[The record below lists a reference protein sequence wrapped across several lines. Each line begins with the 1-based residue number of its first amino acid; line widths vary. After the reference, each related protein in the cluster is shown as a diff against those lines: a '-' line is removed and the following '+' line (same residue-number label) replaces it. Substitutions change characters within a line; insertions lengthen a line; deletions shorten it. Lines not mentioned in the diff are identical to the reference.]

1 VGLLEKVAETRL
13 ARSESIQVGSRRYSM
28 DQYIAEFLNPGFT
41 YGNTNYPLGLNQT
54 MLGASKTKEIV
65 NSLPAYSAAI
75 RKSPPAFAAEMVRA
89 LVLSQARFCFR
100 DLNYGTTTPRKIRT
114 GSGLKPLERP
124 WPNAT
129 TGELIARM
137 EWHAG
142 LAGNAF
148 VTNFEPGRLRILRPD
163 WTAIVYGS
171 QREPDD
177 PMGAL
182 DGEVIGYVYANGG
195 FTNSDAIKN
204 AKTLRVDEVAHWS
217 PLPDPLSPGLGMSWL
232 TPALR
237 DIQGDNMMIEHKV
250 KFYDNGATPNLVIT
264 GVPGVT
270 PEQFNK
276 WVDQFGDDHDGIR
289 NAYRTMYLALGMDA
303 KVVGSN
309 LEELDFSSTG
319 GYSETRISFLSRVP
333 AALLGISAGLKGS
346 SLNAGNYAE
355 TRRTFTD
362 TWVYPTLQ
370 DLCKALAVLVDVPQ
384 YAELWFDTTD
394 MPILRDDAQVVADV
408 EKVKE
413 ETIVAYVNGGFTA
426 ESAIAAVR
434 GQDISL
440 LKHSGL
446 VSVQLQPPGTVAAP
460 PSEPSVAS
468 ANGKPPAP
476 NGGKPAMRSMDAMMP
491 MPINI
496 ALTVPDPPVP
506 PAPVFNNYVTVPER
520 SVSVQNTVQPAS
532 APEVTIQGDTINVA
546 PAEVSVPVTVQPA
559 EVSVPITVQPAN
571 APEVKVDVNLP
582 PAKGVTVERD
592 KDGNVSGVTPK

>member
-1 VGLLEKVAETRL
+1 MKLIVGKREITLF
-13 ARSESIQVGSRRYSM
+13 ESKRYSM

-54 MLGASKTKEIV
+54 MIGASKTKEIV
-65 NSLPAYSAAI
+65 NSLPNYSAAI
-75 RKSPPAFAAEMVRA
+75 RKSPPAFAAQMVRA

-114 GSGLKPLERP
+114 GSGLRPLERP

-148 VTNFEPGRLRILRPD
+148 VTNFEPGRLRVLRPD

-171 QREPDD
+171 QREPED

-195 FTNSDAIKN
+195 FVNQDSLKN
-204 AKTLRVDEVAHWS
+204 AKTLRPDEVAHWS
-217 PLPDPLSPGLGMSWL
+217 PLPDPLSPGLGMAWI

-250 KFYDNGATPNLVIT
+250 KFFDNGATPNLVIT

-270 PEQFNK
+270 PDQFNT
-276 WVDQFGDDHDGIR
+276 WVSSFGEDHDGLR

-303 KVVGSN
+303 KVVGSD
-309 LEELDFSSTG
+309 LSQLDFSSTG

-370 DLCKALAVLVDVPQ
+370 DLCKALSVLVEVPP

-460 PSEPSVAS
+460 ASEPSVAS

-476 NGGKPAMRSMDAMMP
+476 NGGKPAMRSMDGMMP
-491 MPINI
+491 MPPINI
-496 ALTVPDPPVP
+496 ALTVPDPPAP
-506 PAPVFNNYVTVPER
+506 PAPVFNNYVSVPER
-520 SVSVQNTVQPAS
+520 SV
-532 APEVTIQGDTINVA
+532 EVVNNVA
-546 PAEVSVPVTVQPA
+546 AADLNFDTLKIEPA
-559 EVSVPITVQPAN
+559 VSVPITVQ
-571 APEVKVDVNLP
+571 APEVIVPTPQVTIDAPITVNLP
-582 PAKGVTVERD
+582 PEAPESKGVTVERD
-592 KDGNVSGVTPK
+592 QDGNVIGVTPK